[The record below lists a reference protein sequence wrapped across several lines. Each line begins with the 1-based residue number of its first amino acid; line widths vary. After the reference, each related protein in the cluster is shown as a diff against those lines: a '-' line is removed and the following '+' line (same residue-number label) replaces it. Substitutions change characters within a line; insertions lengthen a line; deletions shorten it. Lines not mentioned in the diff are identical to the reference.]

1 MKKSIFPNLW
11 NRWFGSWKSLDISLK
26 KIKTASPYS
35 TSEYLYEQINT
46 FPVIKEHFFSYSL
59 QINYSENIDVRIKG
73 ISKKYKDELY
83 LVEEYY
89 KDYFVKK
96 FKNYLVEIE
105 SRIYKRYLKDSW
117 IDDTEI
123 IVNWVIDNYDE
134 NSEKFIDE
142 LSNKQQNF
150 ITELK
155 KISPIETNKEIIRAN
170 FEEIKLIEDKPFF
183 ENVESN
189 ALTEKQSLATIRE
202 NDANLILAAAGTGK
216 TSVMVSKALYLV
228 KNGLAK
234 PNEVLILAFAKKA
247 GKELDE
253 RIKNSS
259 LKLHNKIRPFEVRT
273 FHSLGRDIL
282 AQCKQNTSVSPLAND
297 EKKKQKFIQ
306 NNLENFLLLDPK
318 NLNSFEKLIYAELNP
333 FNFKSNFE
341 YENFLRQNEYRCL
354 NGDLMK
360 GYQEVLIGNF
370 LYKNNIMFEYESPYV
385 DPKTNKK
392 YKFKSTSSF
401 YKPDFFLPEQGIYI
415 EHFGIDRGGNV
426 REGINK
432 YEYNDHMDNKIKLHQ
447 KKETYL
453 VTTYH
458 YEWSEGT
465 LIEDLI
471 QKLNDFNLYADEVNS
486 EKNSEKSKIK
496 KVFFNPLPPERIFDS
511 LRELGFISE
520 FSRIVA
526 KAIDVI
532 KESNLSDED
541 ISKSLDSL
549 NYYSKNEFLIFLDY
563 LKQRYQEELH
573 NNESIDFHDMI
584 HQSIGLIESGQFK
597 SKWKYILVD
606 EYQDISQ
613 SRNNL
618 IKSLLNQVHDS
629 CLTVVGDDWQSIF
642 RFTGSR
648 LDLITDFASSYNG
661 ISSTILDKSF
671 RYNNF
676 TADVAGQFVM
686 KNPYQI
692 KKEITTL
699 KIEEDTKIFI
709 LNESKLEKII
719 DQIFDKSKNKQINIM
734 ILARANWILDEA
746 KEQLIMS
753 GFKHLKKLQFNT
765 IHTSKGL
772 EADHVI
778 VIGCN
783 KDRIP
788 SDKKSNELIECLL
801 PSLDDF
807 SFSEERRLMYVAL
820 TRTKGNCYLLANPID
835 SSCFIDELIFENYAV
850 QKADIKLEPKYREI
864 FKCKN
869 CETGFMR
876 RKDNYYLCTN
886 YHTFCKTSSSECP
899 NCKAPMHEKYD
910 YRKCNNEESCN
921 QTLALCPECYKP
933 LKKRSGRF
941 GSFWGCSGFSRKA
954 KNPCTYTTKTPP
966 KGYVE
971 TNELKKTKSIFDLF
985 KITN

>member
-11 NRWFGSWKSLDISLK
+11 NKWFGSWKSLDISLK
-26 KIKTASPYS
+26 KIKTVSPYS
-35 TSEYLYEQINT
+35 SSEYLYEQINT

-83 LVEEYY
+83 LIDEYY
-89 KDYFVKK
+89 KDYFVNK

-123 IVNWVIDNYDE
+123 MVNWVIDNYDE

-142 LSNKQQNF
+142 LSEKQQNF

-170 FEEIKLIEDKPFF
+170 FEEIKLIEDKSFF

-247 GKELDE
+247 GEELDE

-259 LKLHNKIRPFEVRT
+259 LKLHNKTRPFEVRT
-273 FHSLGRDIL
+273 FHSLGRHIL
-282 AQCKQNTSVSPLAND
+282 AQCKQKTFVSTLASD
-297 EKKKQKFIQ
+297 ERRKQKFIQ

-318 NLNSFEKLIYAELNP
+318 NLKSFESLIYARSNP
-333 FNFKSNFE
+333 FNFENIID
-341 YENFLRQNEYRCL
+341 YENFLKQNEYRCL
-354 NGDLMK
+354 SGDLMK

-370 LYKNNIMFEYESPYV
+370 LYKNNIEFEYESPYI
-385 DPKTNKK
+385 DPKTGDRYK
-392 YKFKSTSSF
+392 YETNTV
-401 YKPDFFLPEQGIYI
+401 YKPDFYLPNHGIYI

-426 REGINK
+426 RQGIDK
-432 YEYNDHMDNKIKLHQ
+432 FKYNDQIKNKIDLHQ
-447 KKETYL
+447 EKNTNL
-453 VTTYH
+453 ITTYH
-458 YEWSEGT
+458 YEWVEGT
-465 LIEDLI
+465 LIDDLI
-471 QKLNDFNLYADEVNS
+471 EKLNEFNLDLDKKIDEKKQTNPEINKVVFDPLPS
-486 EKNSEKSKIK
+486 EKI
-496 KVFFNPLPPERIFDS
+496 LDR
-511 LRELGFISE
+511 LRELNFISD
-520 FSRIVA
+520 FSKLVA
-526 KAIDVI
+526 NAIDVI
-532 KESNLSDED
+532 KESNLNDED
-541 ISKSLDSL
+541 ISRSLDNL
-549 NYYSKNEFLIFLDY
+549 VYFSKEEFLLFLDY
-563 LKQRYQEELH
+563 LKERYQEELQKS
-573 NNESIDFHDMI
+573 ESIDFHDMI
-584 HQSIGLIESGQFK
+584 HQSKELIESGHFK

-648 LDLITDFASSYNG
+648 LDLITDFASSFNG
-661 ISSTILDKSF
+661 VSSTILDKSF

-686 KNPYQI
+686 KNPHQI

-699 KIEEDTKIFI
+699 KTEEDTKIFI

-719 DQIFDKSKNKQINIM
+719 DQIIDKSKNKQINIM
-734 ILARANWILDEA
+734 ILARANWILEEA

-765 IHTSKGL
+765 IHSSKGL

-788 SDKKSNELIECLL
+788 SDKKSNEVIECLL
-801 PSLDDF
+801 PSLDNF
-807 SFSEERRLMYVAL
+807 LFSEERRLMYVSL
-820 TRTKGNCYLLANPID
+820 TRTKGNCYLLTDPID
-835 SSCFIDELIFENYAV
+835 SSSFIDELIFDSYAI
-850 QKADIKLEPKYREI
+850 QKSDIQLEPRYRKI
-864 FKCKN
+864 YKCRN
-869 CETGFMR
+869 CESGFMR
-876 RKDNYYLCTN
+876 RKESYYICTN
-886 YHTFCKTSSSECP
+886 WTFCKTSSSECP

-910 YRKCNNEESCN
+910 YRKCNNEDSCN
-921 QTLALCPECYKP
+921 QTLALCPKCYKP
-933 LKKRSGRF
+933 LVKRTGPF
-941 GSFWGCSGFSRKA
+941 GSFWGCSGFHRKA
-954 KNPCTYTTKTPP
+954 KNPCTYKTKTPP
-966 KGYVE
+966 KGFIE
-971 TNELKKTKSIFDLF
+971 TNKLKKTKSIFDLF
-985 KITN
+985 KINN